1 MEQKR
6 VVEVSLD
13 ENAVYVVKDG
23 SLIKLEQPGDGFGK
37 QEINWCKGSVTNYD
51 VKNSYKL

>member
-1 MEQKR
+1 MDKTR

-23 SLIKLEQPGDGFGK
+23 NLIKLEQPGDGFGK
-37 QEINWCKGSVTNYD
+37 QEISWQRGKVTNYD
-51 VKNSYKL
+51 VKNSYKI